1 MRRATSEIGVVVLMC
16 LAVARTVAAAD
27 AASAPAKEV
36 SNFALLDV
44 AGKLHE
50 LRRTDAKA
58 VVLFFTSNGCPVAR
72 QSAPK
77 LTRLASKFF
86 DQGVEFWLVNA
97 NSADDLEAIAK
108 ETFELRLLHL
118 PVLIDE
124 TQGVAAHLG
133 VNRTGECVAIS
144 TSDWTVFYRG
154 AIDDQL
160 AEGTQKPAATERY
173 LETALTEFLAGQPIS
188 RAKTTARGCLITFDG
203 DQTPDATV
211 SYARQVVPILQAGCI
226 GCHSEGNVGSW
237 AMTSYAKL
245 KGMAAMI
252 EEVILSRRMPPW
264 DADNNVGKFQ
274 HSAALKT
281 AEAQTLLRWVRQG
294 APRGDDPDPLP
305 TIVTPPA
312 AEWPLGK
319 PDIILRLPKPEQI
332 PATGVLEYRHIEVA
346 LDNDEELW
354 VAGSWVKPGNKQ
366 VVHHVIAWLKEEG
379 EKHVAEREHFG
390 GYAPGSTQGYYP
402 PGTGK
407 LLPKKARFDIEL
419 HYTPNGTPQ
428 TDQTEIGLY
437 LTAKQ
442 DLKPVDTLWI
452 FDASFKIQP
461 GDSESEHHAVY
472 PFKQAAT
479 LYDLMPHMHLRGK
492 WMKFELLR
500 PDGKRKVLLSV
511 PRYDFNWQRT
521 YSLAEPLSI
530 PAGSWLLISGGY
542 DNSRHNP
549 SNPNPQKIVRWGEQS
564 FDEMFLGL
572 ANVTWDGAS
581 TAKTAGGE

>member
-1 MRRATSEIGVVVLMC
+1 MVLHPADGGPGPFQLPGTWSISMRRATSAVVVVVVLMG
-16 LAVARTVAAAD
+16 LVAGRTSAAAD

-77 LTRLASKFF
+77 LTRLESKYF

-108 ETFELRLLHL
+108 ETFELRLLNL

-124 TQGVAAHLG
+124 TQGVATHLG

-160 AEGTQKPAATERY
+160 AEGAQKPAATERY
-173 LETALTEFLAGQPIS
+173 LDTALTEFLAGKPIS
-188 RAKTTARGCLITFDG
+188 RAKTTARGCLISFDG
-203 DQTPDATV
+203 EETPEAAVV
-211 SYARQVVPILQAGCI
+211 SYARDVVPILKSKCI
-226 GCHSEGNVGSW
+226 ECHSEGNVGSW
-237 AMTSYAKL
+237 AMTSHTKV
-245 KGMAAMI
+245 KGMAAMM

-264 DADNNVGKFQ
+264 DADPNVGKFQ
-274 HSAALKT
+274 HSAALQT
-281 AEAQTLLRWVRQG
+281 AEAQTLLRWIRQG
-294 APRGDDPDPLP
+294 APRGDEPDSLP
-305 TIVTPPA
+305 TIVSPPA

-319 PDIILRLPKPEQI
+319 PDIVLRLPTPEQI
-332 PATGVLEYRHIEVA
+332 PATGVLEYRHIDIA
-346 LDNDEELW
+346 LDNDQELW

-379 EKHVAEREHFG
+379 ERKGVEEREHFG
-390 GYAPGSTQGYYP
+390 GYAPGSTQGYFP
-402 PGTGK
+402 QGTGK

-419 HYTPNGTPQ
+419 HYTPSGTPQ

-437 LTAKQ
+437 LAKKQ
-442 DLKPVDTLWI
+442 DLKRVDTLWI
-452 FDASFKIQP
+452 
-461 GDSESEHHAVY
+461 
-472 PFKQAAT
+472 
-479 LYDLMPHMHLRGK
+479 
-492 WMKFELLR
+492 
-500 PDGKRKVLLSV
+500 
-511 PRYDFNWQRT
+511 
-521 YSLAEPLSI
+521 
-530 PAGSWLLISGGY
+530 
-542 DNSRHNP
+542 
-549 SNPNPQKIVRWGEQS
+549 
-564 FDEMFLGL
+564 
-572 ANVTWDGAS
+572 
-581 TAKTAGGE
+581 